1 MALSPR
7 HWKETKNSSAKH
19 YDPFIAEPSVLGMAI
34 YRKRAKEKE
43 IKTGEF
49 SGMIPS
55 DQLWERK
62 VQLSNSLRG
71 YKSVK
76 IAIENYRMQSQGSR
90 TNAATTV
97 EGGFSV
103 SKIAS
108 SRASSTQRR
117 PLEVSPYAPSI
128 TA

>member
-1 MALSPR
+1 
-7 HWKETKNSSAKH
+7 
-19 YDPFIAEPSVLGMAI
+19 MAI

-62 VQLSNSLRG
+62 VHLSSSLRG

-76 IAIENYRMQSQGSR
+76 VAIENYRMQSQGTR
-90 TNAATTV
+90 TNAATTTV

-103 SKIAS
+103 VSKVAS

-117 PLEVSPYAPSI
+117 PTEVSRTQHAVSRFPSA
-128 TA
+128 T